1 MSKQIK
7 ELYNKEENFFLRDE
21 YNEDEVK
28 FYKTLFDLNEKKIEL
43 NNNCSITSY
52 MGPIIKGANYYIDAL
67 RIFLSAPMDKRLHDI
82 GIDKSIKY
90 RTDDE
95 YSNIPI
101 NRLYSVFGANRVFNF
116 KGKVNNLD
124 LNDYIVNYEYM
135 TDLIINEI
143 LDQKDHQVFV
153 RENPL
158 EPFLDE
164 HNIKLLIGF
173 YQKFSNQYSISQI
186 CTFANDKIKEDV
198 EKLDNGTDDY
208 IERSKDIVKEILERV
223 KEHKDA
229 YKLRLNEV
237 TYLIKHLMAF
247 RLLPEN
253 IGKEVVVESNIFKKP
268 MNPTIIKNISEKR
281 TNLNNLLLHQLQ
293 YYTEEKNKKLVVYI
307 NLNKELCTVL
317 EIVLNNFDRD
327 WEVENLNPDEF
338 ANKYILNATLLEEY
352 MLNSMIEDPAVG
364 NSISNIYELLLLS
377 LDMDNYNT
385 YFRALMSLMYQLSR
399 FDGSYNLLE
408 HIQSIMNTTIIE
420 LPNSIEE
427 YEYNRY
433 IRNIYDSE
441 LIASNLKDNIL
452 TVGAQNYLI
461 PCNIDINQTD
471 YILICKIP
479 AKDKSIN
486 MFDSNT
492 YYIHTYFNSV
502 EKYKEYKKKS
512 YMGIPYI
519 ESVNTQYYKDFE
531 SIVNKIP
538 LNGQFYNKID
548 MDGKESYKFLL
559 KEMQS
564 ELFSIEELYIVP
576 DYYKLNINT
585 DYYKITKLLI
595 DNFRVFYRDFSSN
608 ELELIIANG
617 KIDIV
622 PDNIY
627 CSAEDIILKEYEENK
642 KENNDKI
649 NKEIGKIKNE
659 LELVNIQ
666 LGIKDSFS
674 WDSGDK
680 DPATEYADD
689 NLNKNFFKNKNKN
702 KKKDEEELLDVFANE
717 DDVE

>member
-7 ELYNKEENFFLRDE
+7 ELYNKEENFYIKDE
-21 YNEDEVK
+21 YSEDEVK
-28 FYKTLFDLNEKKIEL
+28 FYKTLFYLNEKKIEL

-52 MGPIIKGANYYIDAL
+52 MGSIIKGANYYIDAL
-67 RIFLSAPMDKRLHDI
+67 RIFLNAPLDKKLHGI

-90 RTDDE
+90 RVDDE
-95 YSNIPI
+95 SPHTPV
-101 NRLYSVFGANRVFNF
+101 NRLYSIFGANRVFNF
-116 KGKVNNLD
+116 KGKVNNLE
-124 LNDYIVNYEYM
+124 LNDYIDNYEYM
-135 TDLIINEI
+135 TDLIVNEI
-143 LDQKDHQVFV
+143 LRQKDRHVFNST
-153 RENPL
+153 NPL
-158 EPFLDE
+158 EPFLDKS
-164 HNIKLLIGF
+164 NIKLLIKF
-173 YQKFSNQYSISQI
+173 YQKFSKQYSISQI
-186 CTFANDKIKEDV
+186 CAFANDKIKEDID
-198 EKLDNGTDDY
+198 KLDNGTDDY
-208 IERSKDIVKEILERV
+208 IERAKDTIKETLERV
-223 KEHKDA
+223 GELKDV

-253 IGKEVVVESNIFKKP
+253 IGKEILIESNIFKKP
-268 MNPTIIKNISEKR
+268 MNPTIIKNSSEKR

-293 YYTEEKNKKLVVYI
+293 YYTEEKNKKIVVYI
-307 NLNKELCTVL
+307 NLNKELCTIL
-317 EIVLNNFDRD
+317 EIILNKFDKY
-327 WEVENLNPDEF
+327 WEIDNLNPDEF
-338 ANKYILNATLLEEY
+338 ANNYILNATLLEEY
-352 MLNSMIEDPAVG
+352 MLNSMIGDPSVD
-364 NSISNIYELLLLS
+364 NHISNIYELLLLN

-385 YFRALMSLMYQLSR
+385 YFRALMSLMYQLAR

-420 LPNSIEE
+420 LPNLIGE

-441 LIASNLKDNIL
+441 LIASNLKNNIL
-452 TVGAQNYLI
+452 TVGTQNYLI
-461 PCNIDINQTD
+461 PCSVDINQAD
-471 YILICKIP
+471 YILVCKIP

-492 YYIHTYFNSV
+492 YHIHTYSNCV

-519 ESVNTQYYKDFE
+519 ESVNTQCHKDFE
-531 SIVNKIP
+531 NIVNKIP

-548 MDGKESYKFLL
+548 VDGIESYKFLL
-559 KEMQS
+559 KEIKQ

-585 DYYKITKLLI
+585 DYYKLTKLLI

-627 CSAEDIILKEYEENK
+627 CSVEDIILKEYEENK
-642 KENNDKI
+642 KKNNDKI
-649 NKEIGKIKNE
+649 DKEIGKIKNE

-674 WDSGDK
+674 WESDDK
-680 DPATEYADD
+680 DLATEYADN
-689 NLNKNFFKNKNKN
+689 NLNKKEN
-702 KKKDEEELLDVFANE
+702 EEELLDVFANE
-717 DDVE
+717 DGVK